1 MLNPTTLPPG
11 YAYFYG
17 TNVVPGSFQ
26 YSAPLYPVGI
36 YDCQDAPILIA
47 ESSPQMPTAAT
58 NAHAATNST
67 QYAKPAGYS
76 SGFSTGYDSLSGQG
90 ATDYS
95 KNSGGYVSASSQG
108 GQSGKG
114 GVVGS
119 AGSAGSAAGSASD
132 ITSNM
137 YGKPHV
143 ALGKVN
149 VSIKYLFR
157 FSSSLQI
164 HYHLLMLFL

>member
-26 YSAPLYPVGI
+26 YSAAPLYPVGF
-36 YDCQDAPILIA
+36 YPSPETPFLID
-47 ESSPQMPTAAT
+47 ETPSQMPTAAT

-76 SGFSTGYDSLSGQG
+76 SGFSTGYDSLTGQG

-95 KNSGGYVSASSQG
+95 KSSGGYVSASSQG

-114 GVVGS
+114 GAVGNAGSTGS
-119 AGSAGSAAGSASD
+119 ATGSASD

-137 YGKPHV
+137 YGKQHV

-149 VSIKYLFR
+149 VSLFHKYKD
-157 FSSSLQI
+157 
-164 HYHLLMLFL
+164 